1 MRITLAATDSEL
13 ASAWRDACGGLADV
27 SVHQGSIL
35 DLDVDAIVSP
45 ANSFG
50 FMEGGLDAVYRRHF
64 GGHIQERLQA
74 LLRAQ
79 HDGELPVGRAEII
92 AIEHPRIR
100 WLIAAPTMR
109 VPMNVAGTVNPFLA
123 ARAALRLVKQGHF
136 APGSGG
142 EGHVSHAVTSL
153 ALPGLGTGAG
163 GVPPRI
169 CAAQVRAAIEEV
181 LLGRV
186 PRFPDLRAALAAHDS
201 LVRGT

>member
-1 MRITLAATDSEL
+1 MRITLAATESEL
-13 ASAWRDACGGLADV
+13 ARAWREQCGGLADV
-27 SVHQGSIL
+27 SVHEGSIL

-50 FMEGGLDAVYRRHF
+50 FMEEGLSGVYRRSF
-64 GGHIQERLQA
+64 GGHVQERLQA

-79 HDGELPVGRAEII
+79 HDGELPVGRAEIV

-109 VPMNVAGTVNPFLA
+109 VPMTVAGTVNPFLA

-142 EGHVSHAVTSL
+142 DGHVGHAVTSL
-153 ALPGLGTGAG
+153 AMPGLGTGTG
-163 GVPPRI
+163 GVPPGV

-181 LLGRV
+181 VLGRV

-201 LVRGT
+201 LVRGL